1 MPPICILI
9 LSQNLQTC
17 FEKPQHKAQQI
28 HAPKSLSDVY
38 FATGCYRLVKQMC
51 PNFAFRN
58 IFTPSARLDSMFYPS
73 ALKATLPRGYRHLTP
88 TASQMQIQYPFY
100 YTTGYYRLVKQM
112 CPNFA
117 FRNIFAPSARL
128 YSMFYP
134 SALKATLHPW
144 LSTFDTYGVANNFIP
159 CLSPYGKYIR
169 VL

>member
-1 MPPICILI
+1 MVRLTHHK
-9 LSQNLQTC
+9 QNLQKGKFSAKTTS
-17 FEKPQHKAQQI
+17 FYFYTMGSAALHPWLPTFDTYGVTNANS
-28 HAPKSLSDVY
+28 KS
-38 FATGCYRLVKQMC
+38 
-51 PNFAFRN
+51 
-58 IFTPSARLDSMFYPS
+58 IFFHLPRV
-73 ALKATLPRGYRHLTP
+73 TLRFTRGYRHLTP